1 MFLFFKNYF
10 YINLLKQLENIK
22 KKLILFLFFFKIP
35 FQLNF

>member
-22 KKLILFLFFFKIP
+22 KKLILFLIFFKIP